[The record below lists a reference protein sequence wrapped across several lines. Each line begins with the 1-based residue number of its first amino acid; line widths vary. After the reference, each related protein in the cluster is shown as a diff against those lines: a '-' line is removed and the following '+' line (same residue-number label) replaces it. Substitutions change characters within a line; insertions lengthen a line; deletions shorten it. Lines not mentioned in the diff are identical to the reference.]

1 MIKDLKKEIEIEDNI
16 RDYLKCYICLTK
28 VIKPKMCK
36 FCKRICCERCINRWM
51 ETHNFCGVCKHK
63 LSQQDLITLPFLDD
77 MSTYFLNNIDSHPK
91 NINNPNLMNNQNNN
105 GQSSNPNNNM
115 KYLAFKKDFKIP

>member
-1 MIKDLKKEIEIEDNI
+1 MGNNGNNFVNPLNPKTNPPSNNMSKDLKKEIEIEDNI

-51 ETHNFCGVCKHK
+51 ETHNFCGVCKHN
-63 LSQQDLITLPFLDD
+63 LSQ
-77 MSTYFLNNIDSHPK
+77 
-91 NINNPNLMNNQNNN
+91 
-105 GQSSNPNNNM
+105 
-115 KYLAFKKDFKIP
+115 